1 MSWFCQRLSVF
12 RHRSAADLQRV
23 WHTVAPGRGR
33 GLQTVDYS
41 GRRPPAF
48 RHGQARL
55 SVGVVNLVGL
65 VISLAVWKIPQWQA
79 ASWEGPLAANDTV
92 KLRND
97 ARATL
102 IQGFG
107 GAALL
112 IGLYFTLRNLQ
123 IAQEG

>member
-1 MSWFCQRLSVF
+1 
-12 RHRSAADLQRV
+12 
-23 WHTVAPGRGR
+23 
-33 GLQTVDYS
+33 
-41 GRRPPAF
+41 
-48 RHGQARL
+48 
-55 SVGVVNLVGL
+55 VVILVGL